1 MTSKEGMQS
10 KISIKENGV
19 LSFTSKDNGN
29 TFFKL
34 FFKLSRFTAAEISTS
49 KKKKTTGE
57 YYKHIRNK
65 CEGFVLHNVDVT
77 TVDEILKNLN
87 VTKASEIYQ
96 ISAKFLKKGAP
107 VIAIYLANIKN
118 CQ

>member
-49 KKKKTTGE
+49 KKKKLLE
-57 YYKHIRNK
+57 SIISIFEINVR
-65 CEGFVLHNVDVT
+65 VLSYT
-77 TVDEILKNLN
+77 M
-87 VTKASEIYQ
+87 
-96 ISAKFLKKGAP
+96 
-107 VIAIYLANIKN
+107 
-118 CQ
+118 

>member
-1 MTSKEGMQS
+1 MVYSPLHQRIMETHF
-10 KISIKENGV
+10 
-19 LSFTSKDNGN
+19 LSFFSNLADSLLQK
-29 TFFKL
+29 FL
-34 FFKLSRFTAAEISTS
+34 RP

-87 VTKASEIYQ
+87 VAKASGIYQ